1 MESKQLKS
9 KKNLGGRPRVLSDE
23 NKIIGVRVPI
33 DYRDDFI
40 NTATRLNLS
49 HSHLL
54 RTMIESFVDHIKK
67 KL

>member
-1 MESKQLKS
+1 MRQSKK
-9 KKNLGGRPRVLSDE
+9 KKNLGGRPRVLSGDT
-23 NKIIGVRVPI
+23 KIIGVRVPV
-33 DYRDDFI
+33 DYREDFV